1 MGGFDVA
8 KDACLRQEQ
17 PRIWLPICSR
27 AASMTAE
34 EPNDSQ
40 VASHRGGSPLTAYR
54 VKPVWWI
61 TAAMRW
67 RMMRCFERADR
78 TTRFFENVFRIH

>member
-1 MGGFDVA
+1 MCGFDVA
-8 KDACLRQEQ
+8 KDACLCQEQ
-17 PRIWLPICSR
+17 PRIWLPLCTI
-27 AASMTAE
+27 AASMAAE
-34 EPNDSQ
+34 EADDSQ
-40 VASHRGGSPLTAYR
+40 VASCIGGSPLTAYR